1 MARFLV
7 QNGRMKGQRVNL
19 GPGSY
24 LLGRD
29 VQCQICVGSPR
40 VSRLH
45 CEFTVGLTDI
55 AVRDVGSRYGTM
67 VNGVVIDDSVQ
78 LKIGDIVDVGPM
90 QLELI
95 TTAPPPRA
103 GSSAPHVA
111 DESMVADSIV
121 DWLKKEKKAYAAT
134 ITIPSHKPQDTPLRK
149 FNNVAEE
156 GADIIRRHFESL
168 ERKEPEVGSA
178 DDTVEGED

>member
-1 MARFLV
+1 MASLLV
-7 QNGRMKGQRVNL
+7 QNGKMKGRRVNL

-29 VQCQICVGSPR
+29 VQCQICIGSPR

-55 AVRDVGSRYGTM
+55 AVRDVGSRNGTI
-67 VNGVVIDDSVQ
+67 VNGLVIDDSVT
-78 LKIGDIVDVGPM
+78 LKVGDIVDVGPV

-95 TTAPPPRA
+95 TTSASPRKGA
-103 GSSAPHVA
+103 APHVA
-111 DESMVADSIV
+111 DEALVADSIV
-121 DWLKKEKKAYAAT
+121 DWLQEEKQDFAT
-134 ITIPSHKPQDTPLRK
+134 TVSIPTLKPQDTPLRK
-149 FNNVAEE
+149 FNDVAEE

-168 ERKEPEVGSA
+168 EQNEPSIPSA
-178 DDTVEGED
+178 DDTVDGVD